1 MQHPNKFSFVNPK
14 KSPVFY
20 GYVVLF
26 VGSIGVLASNPEL
39 YSNKRIMEAGEMRG
53 HEMHFLNLKYCYM
66 K

>member
-26 VGSIGVLASNPEL
+26 VGSIGVLASIPGQTVGSFKVENPQKD
-39 YSNKRIMEAGEMRG
+39 S
-53 HEMHFLNLKYCYM
+53 
-66 K
+66 